1 MPSIYETLDM
11 RVSNFNIIVATLGG
25 FLSLFGLVSYLL
37 KEKFY
42 LGEAR
47 KCCFVSDELRKI
59 LILDS

>member
-1 MPSIYETLDM
+1 MSSIYDILDM
-11 RVSNFNIIVATLGG
+11 RVTNFNIVVATLGG

-47 KCCFVSDELRKI
+47 TFRRTFRFLCMSN
-59 LILDS
+59 